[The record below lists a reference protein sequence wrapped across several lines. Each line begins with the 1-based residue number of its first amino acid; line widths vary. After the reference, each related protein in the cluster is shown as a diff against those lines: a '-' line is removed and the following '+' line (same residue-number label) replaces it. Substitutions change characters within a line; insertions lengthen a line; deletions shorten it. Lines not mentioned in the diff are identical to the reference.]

1 MFLLGAHLESYAL
14 VCGVFM
20 FRLLKSR
27 FSLLLITLSMSAAAL
42 SGQPV
47 AVAFAL
53 IHDGKSSATIGLV
66 LGILSLVF
74 VLSLLVGGIAGD
86 RFGRSRVVKLASL
99 LRIFGTLLSITSL
112 RSSHGIALF
121 ALSVAV
127 VSFANGVFMPNITGM
142 VLDVSRGA
150 ELAKANGM
158 RGVVEALGT
167 SYGPAAV
174 GIVVAFFKPEAGL
187 ATIEIF
193 LIICSLSLFAMK
205 YKSSVTRESHEGITH
220 QLRVGFVA
228 LKAKKWCWTIIGGYA
243 LMHLLAFPAFYVLGP
258 IISQHKL
265 GGAKSWG
272 IILGLQGLGSI
283 IGSLS
288 ATRYRF
294 RHLRFT
300 VALSLLG
307 ASVFFALGST
317 YNIVIISGASVLT
330 GFAFGQFQVVWE
342 TFLQLSFPVDVL
354 SRVSS
359 YDWMGSSSLFPVGQ
373 IATGIVATLI
383 APQAIVFFAGVVVVA
398 ISGVLL
404 SVRDVW
410 GAVAPHSMRGHIAK
424 VAESNL

>member
-1 MFLLGAHLESYAL
+1 
-14 VCGVFM
+14 M

-47 AVAFAL
+47 AVSFAL
-53 IHDGKSSATIGLV
+53 IHQGRSAATIGLV
-66 LGILSLVF
+66 LGILSMVF
-74 VLSLLVGGIAGD
+74 VLSLLIGGIAGD
-86 RFGRSRVVKLASL
+86 RLGRSRVVKFASI
-99 LRIFGTLLSITSL
+99 LRILGTLLSITSL
-112 RSSHGIALF
+112 HAGRSVAIF
-121 ALSVAV
+121 AVSVAV
-127 VSFANGVFMPNITGM
+127 VSLANGLFMPNITGM
-142 VLDVSRGA
+142 VLDTSGGA

-174 GIVVAFFKPEAGL
+174 GLVVAFLSPEAGL
-187 ATIEIF
+187 MAIELF
-193 LIICSLSLFAMK
+193 LVICSLSLFAMR
-205 YKSSVTRESHEGITH
+205 YKSEASSAKHEGIVH

-228 LKAKKWCWTIIGGYA
+228 LKAKKWCWSIIAGYA

-258 IISQHKL
+258 IISQHHL
-265 GGAKSWG
+265 GGARSWG

-294 RHLRFT
+294 RYPLRYT
-300 VALSLLG
+300 VAFSFFG
-307 ASVFFALGST
+307 ASVFIALGVT
-317 YNIVIISGASVLT
+317 FNVTLIAGAALLT

-342 TFLQLSFPVDVL
+342 TFLQLSFEVDVL

-383 APQAIVFFAGVVVVA
+383 SPQLIVLFAGVVVVA

-410 GAVAPHSMRGHIAK
+410 GAVAPRSMKGYVQDDAN
-424 VAESNL
+424 SNVSS

>member
-1 MFLLGAHLESYAL
+1 
-14 VCGVFM
+14 M

-53 IHDGKSSATIGLV
+53 IHQGRSPATIGLV
-66 LGILSLVF
+66 LGILSMVF
-74 VLSLLVGGIAGD
+74 VVSLLVGGIAGD
-86 RFGRSRVVKLASL
+86 RFGRSRVVKFASI
-99 LRIFGTLLSITSL
+99 LRIFGTIFSITSL
-112 RSSHGIALF
+112 HSGHSVALF

-127 VSFANGVFMPNITGM
+127 VSLANGIFMPNITGM

-167 SYGPAAV
+167 SYGPATV

-187 ATIEIF
+187 VAIEVF
-193 LIICSLSLFAMK
+193 LILCAVSLFAMK
-205 YKSSVTRESHEGITH
+205 YKSRSTSDVHEGIAH
-220 QLRVGFVA
+220 QLREGFVA
-228 LKAKKWCWTIIGGYA
+228 LRAKRWCWTIISGYA

-258 IISQHKL
+258 IISQHHL
-265 GGAKSWG
+265 GGARAWG

-294 RHLRFT
+294 RHPLRYT

-307 ASVFFALGST
+307 SSVFFALGST
-317 YNIVIISGASVLT
+317 YNIVFVAGAAVLT

-373 IATGIVATLI
+373 VATGIVATLI
-383 APQAIVFFAGVVVVA
+383 APQSIVLFAGFVVVA

-404 SVRDVW
+404 SIGDVW
-410 GAVAPHSMRGHIAK
+410 GAVAPRSMRGH
-424 VAESNL
+424 VTGDVVSNI

>member
-1 MFLLGAHLESYAL
+1 MFK
-14 VCGVFM
+14 
-20 FRLLKSR
+20 LLKSR
-27 FSLLLITLSMSAAAL
+27 FSLLLITLSTSAAAL

-53 IHDGKSSATIGLV
+53 IHEGKSSATIGLV
-66 LGILSLVF
+66 LGLLSLVF

-99 LRIFGTLLSITSL
+99 IRIFGTLLSITSL
-112 RSSHGIALF
+112 HSGKGIFLF
-121 ALSVAV
+121 AVSVAV

-174 GIVVAFFKPEAGL
+174 GIVVAFLKPEAGL
-187 ATIEIF
+187 AMIELF
-193 LIICSLSLFAMK
+193 LVICTLSLFAMK
-205 YKSSVTRESHEGITH
+205 YKSTVSKELHEGIGH

-228 LKAKKWCWTIIGGYA
+228 LKAKKWCWTIIAGYA

-258 IISQHKL
+258 ILSQRHL
-265 GGAKSWG
+265 GGARSWG

-283 IGSLS
+283 VGSLS

-294 RHLRFT
+294 RHPLRFT
-300 VALSLLG
+300 VALSFLG
-307 ASVFFALGST
+307 SSVFFALGST
-317 YNIVIISGASVLT
+317 FNLEIIAGAALLT

-373 IATGIVATLI
+373 VATGIAATLI
-383 APQAIVFFAGVVVVA
+383 APQSIVLFAGVVVVA
-398 ISGVLL
+398 ISSVLL
-404 SVRDVW
+404 SVGDVW
-410 GAVAPHSMRGHIAK
+410 GAKAPLSMRGY
-424 VAESNL
+424 VGSGMESNL